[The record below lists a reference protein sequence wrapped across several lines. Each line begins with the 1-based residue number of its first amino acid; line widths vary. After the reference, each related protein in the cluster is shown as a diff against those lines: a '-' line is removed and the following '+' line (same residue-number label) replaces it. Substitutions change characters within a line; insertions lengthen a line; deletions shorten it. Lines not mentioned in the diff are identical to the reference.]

1 MKVQNSTT
9 HHTNGFIAKVPRPLN
24 LERTVVLRQLNIH
37 LQESELG
44 PLSHTGTKVN
54 SESIN
59 NLNRRAKTI
68 KALEENRGKSSRPE
82 FGRIIRHDT
91 KSMRE
96 KKMR

>member
-1 MKVQNSTT
+1 MKVQKSTT
-9 HHTNGFIAKVPRPLN
+9 HHTNGFMTKVPRPLN
-24 LERTVVLRQLNIH
+24 LERIVVLRQLNIY
-37 LQESELG
+37 LQESELA
-44 PLSHTGTKVN
+44 PYLTLGTKVN

-82 FGRIIRHDT
+82 FGRFIRHHT